1 MPRTSTT
8 RRHSPAEPADQDLVR
23 LYLTDAGRHPLL
35 TREDEVRLAEIIE
48 RGRQARSRLDGGEK
62 VTPSGRARLRREV
75 RAAEEATETF
85 VTSNLRL
92 VVSVAKKYQWS
103 GLPLLDLVQ
112 EGNLGLL
119 HAVEKFDHR
128 RGFKFST
135 YATWWIRQAINRGIA
150 NSGRVIRLPEH
161 VMNRVDAVRRAGA
174 RLEVELGRPATVDE
188 VASELGWRPDE
199 VDDVH
204 RLPADPSS
212 LDVTLS
218 EDSDQTMGEVIADAQ
233 AADPAAAAAAALMP
247 EEVARWLE
255 VLDDPER
262 SVLRLRYGLDR
273 GEARTLGEVGELL
286 ELSGEGVRRIERRAI
301 AKLRQASGAAEAREL
316 LVA

>member
-1 MPRTSTT
+1 MSRTS
-8 RRHSPAEPADQDLVR
+8 RSSSNREAADQDLVR

-35 TREDEVRLAEIIE
+35 SREEEIRLAEVIE
-48 RGRQARSRLDGGEK
+48 AGAGARVRLSGEERLRAAE
-62 VTPSGRARLRREV
+62 RARLRRQV
-75 RAAEEATETF
+75 RAAEDATETF
-85 VTSNLRL
+85 VTANLRL

-112 EGNLGLL
+112 EGNLGLI

-161 VMNRVDAVRRAGA
+161 VMNRVDAVRRAAA
-174 RLEVELGRPATVDE
+174 RIETQLGRPPTTDE
-188 VASELGWRPDE
+188 VAAELGWQPEE
-199 VDDVH
+199 VEEVH
-204 RLPADPSS
+204 RLPAEPSS
-212 LDVTLS
+212 LDTTLS
-218 EDSDQTMGEVIADAQ
+218 EDSDQTMGDVIADAG
-233 AADPAAAAAAALMP
+233 AADPADAATATLLPA
-247 EEVARWLE
+247 EVDRWLQ

-262 SVLRLRYGLDR
+262 SVLRLRYGLDQ
-273 GEARTLGEVGELL
+273 GAARTLGEVGELMD
-286 ELSGEGVRRIERRAI
+286 LSGEGVRRIERRAL